1 MTTTIES
8 VTCPSPIACLPLKT
22 AVSCMQNAIVAAAR
36 TCGLGPCFGRGGH
49 WLVRCDEPVL
59 EPARSPAGTNQ
70 KPTPTSQRNT
80 NPHEGG
86 GYNNRQLMVCARP
99 NSSSPPRGPTA
110 YFCPPDPR
118 VDHREC
124 NAIWTSRSF
133 PIRAWASSDSWKF
146 FVATLNG
153 WAVEEAGRTP
163 GSILRSSLRHRQHEH
178 GGQESDIPSI
188 ILCKIPTTVYI

>member
-99 NSSSPPRGPTA
+99 NSSSPPRGPT
-110 YFCPPDPR
+110 
-118 VDHREC
+118 
-124 NAIWTSRSF
+124 SRSF

-146 FVATLNG
+146 SVATLNG